1 MYCHLEK
8 AHGIPGQDLVVYQM
22 SLSKFLRYA
31 IHDGRLK
38 FLWKTK
44 VNFEDQD
51 RLRRITYMQSNATS
65 TMIEG
70 YERMEE
76 WLISFDG
83 AWIKHCLCEF
93 WKEMISKQRTTKLVY
108 TCICSRIIQEKQI
121 AIRRDR
127 EQVGSGTEWKFLNG
141 SLR

>member
-1 MYCHLEK
+1 M
-8 AHGIPGQDLVVYQM
+8 GQDLVVYQM
-22 SLSKFLRYA
+22 SLSKSLRYA

-51 RLRRITYMQSNATS
+51 RLRRIRRMQSNATS

-70 YERMEE
+70 YERTEK
-76 WLISFDG
+76 WLILFDG
-83 AWIKHCLCEF
+83 AWIKHCSCEF
-93 WKEMISKQRTTKLVY
+93 WKEMISKQRTTKFVY
-108 TCICSRIIQEKQI
+108 TCICLRIIQEKQI
-121 AIRRDR
+121 AICMDI
-127 EQVGSGTEWKFLNG
+127 EQVGSGTEWKVLNG